1 MLEFWSRCLAQLI
14 FICLFVH
21 QIVICRLNNSNT
33 ITSILDIQRN
43 ESMTKGSL
51 NARWFESQF
60 QVLSV
65 PLMALV
71 GAKYGS
77 SMALMLAIYPMSE
90 QLFRAGF
97 FLTGI

>member
-1 MLEFWSRCLAQLI
+1 
-14 FICLFVH
+14 
-21 QIVICRLNNSNT
+21 
-33 ITSILDIQRN
+33 
-43 ESMTKGSL
+43 MTKGSL

-97 FLTGI
+97 LTGM